1 MLSIFAEN
9 EVSKHS
15 MKMKNY
21 SGLLNGDCDF
31 GKYKFGDRFQ
41 AKFGKKLFRTE
52 CNFEKKSAGKNVIC
66 VNIDVSISFCYFA
79 FD

>member
-1 MLSIFAEN
+1 
-9 EVSKHS
+9 
-15 MKMKNY
+15 MKNY

-31 GKYKFGDRFQ
+31 GKYKFGASLQ

-52 CNFEKKSAGKNVIC
+52 KSAGKNVIC